1 MFVLDVRRRDVKI
14 AESVPRRPEAKAER
28 EREKEARVGSPFRTD
43 FA

>member
-14 AESVPRRPEAKAER
+14 AESVPRRPEAKV
-28 EREKEARVGSPFRTD
+28 EREKEARVGSLFRTD